1 MGGLAFASGP
11 DAVFTPRMQPD
22 VYRAVRDRCQE
33 KLRSLFVVVATPIEG
48 PAKTSFGDIDLFVAW
63 ERKDVF
69 PPLKPTPSSPSHE
82 SPKEAICKILG
93 AIRSKSENKN
103 AATIA
108 IPWPEDFPYADNDA
122 KANQTEIEK
131 LDEKSAAKLKPLCI
145 QVDVHVC
152 PTLDYLQWMLFKHA
166 HGDLWNLLGATIRPF
181 GLTIDEVG
189 LHVRIP
195 EIEEIDKKKARV
207 LLSTDPAEILQ
218 FLGLRSD
225 DKQWEEP
232 FASDEDVF
240 EYAATC
246 RLFWAKV
253 KEGETTSADD
263 DNNASNTLK
272 NSGGDETSRAA
283 IGADKRKLKAND
295 RRRMA
300 YRPLFR
306 KWVEEYLPACRSSAR
321 FAHTPP
327 TRDEV
332 RRQAFEYFPGTRSIY
347 DARAAEWRVD
357 HQTRTLWNS
366 VIKPSLPDD
375 LDVYKRS
382 CCAAA
387 LKKIILQGDATF
399 GDIVAPSELRR
410 EDGLFDEDAVRV
422 WVRDNWQHVLDV
434 AWAMNQQRYMEVLK
448 QKELKGATKR
458 TVSGSERP
466 TDSQA

>member
-11 DAVFTPRMQPD
+11 NPVFTPRMHPY

-33 KLRSLFVVVATPIEG
+33 KLRKLFVVVATPIEG

-63 ERKDVF
+63 ERKIVF
-69 PPLKPTPSSPSHE
+69 PPLKPTSFSPSHE
-82 SPKEAICKILG
+82 SPKEAICRVLG
-93 AIRSKSENKN
+93 AIKSKSENKN
-103 AATIA
+103 TATLA
-108 IPWPEDFPYADNDA
+108 IPWPEDLPYTGNEA
-122 KANQTEIEK
+122 KTNEIEK
-131 LDEKSAAKLKPLCI
+131 SLTKLKPPCI

-152 PTLDYLQWMLFKHA
+152 DTLDYLQWMLFKHA

-189 LHVRIP
+189 LYVRIP
-195 EIEEIDKKKARV
+195 EIEEIDKKKAKV

-218 FLGLRSD
+218 FLGLKFD

-253 KEGETTSADD
+253 KESETSAA
-263 DNNASNTLK
+263 DNENENANTL
-272 NSGGDETSRAA
+272 GDDKTSRE

-306 KWVEEYLPACRSSAR
+306 KWVEEYLPACRASAR
-321 FAHTPP
+321 FTSHPPP
-327 TRDEV
+327 TREEV
-332 RRQAFEYFPGTRSIY
+332 RQQAFAYFPGTQSMY
-347 DARAAEWRVD
+347 DARASEWRID

-366 VIKPSLPDD
+366 VIKPAIPED
-375 LDVYKRS
+375 LDDVYKRS
-382 CCAAA
+382 LCAAA
-387 LKKIILQGDATF
+387 LKKIIIQGDTTF
-399 GDIVAPSELRR
+399 GGIVAPPTTLRR

-422 WVRDNWQHVLDV
+422 WVRDNWRDVMDV
-434 AWAMNQQRYMEVLK
+434 AWAANQQRYLK
-448 QKELKGATKR
+448 QKELKGAMKR

-466 TDSQA
+466 ANSQA

>member
-48 PAKTSFGDIDLFVAW
+48 PAKTTFGDSKCISSFGAV
-63 ERKDVF
+63 
-69 PPLKPTPSSPSHE
+69 PL
-82 SPKEAICKILG
+82 EAICKILG

-103 AATIA
+103 TATIA
-108 IPWPEDFPYADNDA
+108 IPWPEDFPYTGDEAKTNGIESEGNDE
-122 KANQTEIEK
+122 T
-131 LDEKSAAKLKPLCI
+131 SPAKLKPLCI

-189 LHVRIP
+189 LYVRIP

-218 FLGLRSD
+218 FLGLKFD

-232 FASDEDVF
+232 FASDEDMF

-246 RLFWAKV
+246 RLFWVKV
-253 KEGETTSADD
+253 KDVSADND
-263 DNNASNTLK
+263 ISTFPD
-272 NSGGDETSRAA
+272 GGDRA

-295 RRRMA
+295 RRRIA

-306 KWVEEYLPACRSSAR
+306 KWIEEFLPACRSSGR
-321 FAHTPP
+321 FTRTPP

-332 RRQAFEYFPGTRSIY
+332 RRQAFEYFPGTQSIY
-347 DARAAEWRVD
+347 FAQAAEWRIE
-357 HQTRTLWNS
+357 HQMKTLWNS
-366 VIKPSLPDD
+366 VIKPALPDD
-375 LDVYKRS
+375 LEVNQRS

-387 LKKIILQGDATF
+387 LKKIILHDDTTF
-399 GDIVAPSELRR
+399 GDIVAPLALKR

-422 WVRDNWQHVLDV
+422 WVQDNWQHVLDV
-434 AWAMNQQRYMEVLK
+434 AWAINQQRYKEVLK
-448 QKELKGATKR
+448 QKELKGATNR
-458 TVSGSERP
+458 TVSGSEIP
-466 TDSQA
+466 ADI